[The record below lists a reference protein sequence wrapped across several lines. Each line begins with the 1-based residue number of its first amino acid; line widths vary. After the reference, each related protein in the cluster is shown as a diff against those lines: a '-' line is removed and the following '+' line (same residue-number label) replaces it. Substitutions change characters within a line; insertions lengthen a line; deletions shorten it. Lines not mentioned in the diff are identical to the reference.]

1 MLTIGIANEVENY
14 VIKQDIILFF
24 LLKLPP
30 PQGSTNEVS

>member
-1 MLTIGIANEVENY
+1 MLTIGIANEENY

-24 LLKLPP
+24 LLKLPL